1 MTFTARELA
10 ERIGATLE
18 GDANFRVTGC
28 ASPEAATASELIFVE
43 PGGANSE
50 KHLAAALQSRSGC
63 VAVGMEAVA
72 PGKVL
77 LRSANPKL
85 AFAKAA
91 ALLHPAAPIAQGIHP
106 TAIVSPSAKLGEG
119 VALGPYAIIED
130 HAEIGAGSQIG
141 AYSIVGRGAKLGPG
155 CRLQPRVTIYAGMQ
169 IGARALIHSGVVI
182 GADGFGLV
190 FGEGRYFKF
199 PQIGTV
205 EIGDD
210 AEIGANTTID
220 RGALGATRLG
230 NDVKLDNLVHI
241 AHNVQIGDHTAISAQ
256 TGIAGSSTVGSR
268 AIIGGQVGIGDH
280 CHIEDGAILGSK
292 CGVLPGKIL
301 RGGVPVWGIPAKPLA
316 KYKEVQFWHDRLPEL
331 AARLKAL
338 EAAAGVAGA
347 GSVRPSEQP

>member
-10 ERIGATLE
+10 DQIGAILE
-18 GDANFRVTGC
+18 GDAGFRVTGC
-28 ASPEAATASELIFVE
+28 ASHEDAAASELIFVD
-43 PGGANSE
+43 SE
-50 KHLAAALQSRSGC
+50 KHLESAARSRAVCLVVTPDAALSGK
-63 VAVGMEAVA
+63 A
-72 PGKVL
+72 L
-77 LRSANPKL
+77 LRAANPKL

-91 ALLHPAAPIAQGIHP
+91 AMLHPPAPLAQGIHP
-106 TAIVSPSAKLGEG
+106 TAIVAASAKLGEG
-119 VALGPYAIIED
+119 VALGPYTVIED
-130 HAEIGAGSQIG
+130 GAEIGAGSQIG
-141 AYSIVGRGAKLGPG
+141 PYSFVGRNAKLGAG
-155 CRLQPRVTIYAGMQ
+155 CRLHPRVTIYEGMR

-190 FGEGRYFKF
+190 FGEGHYFKF

-210 AEIGANTTID
+210 VEIGANTTID

-256 TGIAGSSTVGSR
+256 TGIAGSSTIGSK

-280 CHIEDGAILGSK
+280 CHLEDGAILGSK
-292 CGVLPGKIL
+292 CGILPGKIV

-316 KYKEVQFWHDRLPEL
+316 KFKEVQFWHDRLPDL
-331 AARLKAL
+331 AERLKAL
-338 EAAAGVAGA
+338 EANAAK
-347 GSVRPSEQP
+347 QDK